1 MGINKSKLKC
11 LILPAQSGKT
21 RKVEEQITRFNLI
34 NDLFGH
40 NGEINVWISANNKLL
55 VHQTTSRIRKDL
67 GSSSDSDDEGESD
80 AVIKGRIF
88 SWTSGTKKTNI
99 SAKELA
105 FEILG
110 DVDMVILCAHSVRVR
125 YLISMLGYLTNH
137 RAFNKKI
144 NIWIDEADR
153 TINIWSKYPE
163 LLNNAAVNQI
173 TLVSATFNSVV
184 AKYGRLNV
192 LPYQVTHP
200 ACYRRLKDAKR
211 IVEDVGKSS
220 PVDYVRH
227 VLNKHKTKLV
237 KPGMRAFIP
246 GDYTKQ
252 SHEDIAEML
261 LALGFAVI
269 ILNGT
274 HKELRIPGEEP
285 MDLRPYLTV
294 SDPDEVPDEFNTTL
308 ARMYIENDLDRFP
321 LAITGFICVER
332 GITFQCAPVD
342 EDHAGFL
349 FDYGIIPPITDK
361 AEAYQTMAR
370 LFGNIGD
377 FPDYKQC
384 EIYTNSA
391 TFKRVQNQEEIAVNL
406 ARIVAEEGLEEV
418 GPEHFEAATDPE
430 EYKRK
435 EVPIVVPMDSATLAT
450 ITALSTEDKREA
462 LLAWLAKTNPKMA
475 TTLRT
480 YVVKKIICPEEA
492 YSKKRHIDS
501 NISAAARKHKITF
514 NLTDPE
520 KLTNNWQCVLDTD
533 GERAIYVIYHGEI
546 GRASPAAGG
555 GGSVTSRNSNPFDD
569 SDSED
574 DE

>member
-40 NGEINVWISANNKLL
+40 NGEVNIWISANNKLL

-67 GSSSDSDDEGESD
+67 GTPSSDSDDEGESD
-80 AVIKGRIF
+80 AVIKGKIF
-88 SWTSGTKKTNI
+88 SWTSGTKNTNI

-110 DVDMVILCAHSVRVR
+110 DVEMVILCAHSVRVR
-125 YLISMLGYLTNH
+125 YLMAMLGHLTVH
-137 RAFNKKI
+137 RAFNKKV
-144 NIWIDEADR
+144 NIWIDEADK

-163 LLNNAAVNQI
+163 LLNNPAVNQI

-200 ACYRRLKDAKR
+200 ACYRRLRDAKR
-211 IVEDVGKSS
+211 VVEDVGKSS
-220 PVDYVRH
+220 PVDYIRH
-227 VLNKHKTKLV
+227 VLNKHKAKLV

-261 LALGFAVI
+261 FSLGFAVI
-269 ILNGT
+269 ILNGS
-274 HKELRIPGEEP
+274 HKELRIPGEAP

-294 SDPDEVPDEFNTTL
+294 SDPDDLPEEFNTTL
-308 ARMYIENDLDRFP
+308 SRMYLENDLDRYP

-332 GITFQCAPVD
+332 GITFQCAPA
-342 EDHAGFL
+342 EDDHLGFL

-377 FPDYKQC
+377 FPDYKPC

-406 ARIVAEEGLEEV
+406 ARIVAEHGLEEV
-418 GPEHFEAATDPE
+418 GPEHIRDAANYEVEKDLEVIVEEFKTREEANEFLSTNGCNRNYKNNTDPSDDRFVME
-430 EYKRK
+430 STTKKLARMTYDQVMKDLSGFAKSSGFDLRGK
-435 EVPIVVPMDSATLAT
+435 ARQAGRMYICYRDLNDPDSVVY
-450 ITALSTEDKREA
+450 ITRI
-462 LLAWLAKTNPKMA
+462 
-475 TTLRT
+475 
-480 YVVKKIICPEEA
+480 VKK
-492 YSKKRHIDS
+492 
-501 NISAAARKHKITF
+501 
-514 NLTDPE
+514 
-520 KLTNNWQCVLDTD
+520 
-533 GERAIYVIYHGEI
+533 
-546 GRASPAAGG
+546 
-555 GGSVTSRNSNPFDD
+555 NSGTPFDSE

>member
-1 MGINKSKLKC
+1 MGANKSKLKC

-21 RKVEEQITRFNLI
+21 RKVEEQIKRFNLI

-40 NGEINVWISANNKLL
+40 NGEINIWISANNKLL

-67 GSSSDSDDEGESD
+67 CTSSDSDDEGESD
-80 AVIKGRIF
+80 AVIKGKIF

-105 FEILG
+105 FEILN

-125 YLISMLGYLTNH
+125 YLISMLGYLTVH
-137 RAFNKKI
+137 SAFNKKI
-144 NIWIDEADR
+144 NIWIDEADK

-163 LLNNAAVNQI
+163 LLNNLAINQV
-173 TLVSATFNSVV
+173 TLISATFNAVV
-184 AKYGRLNV
+184 DKYGRLNII
-192 LPYQVTHP
+192 PYEVTHP

-220 PVDYVRH
+220 PVEYVRH
-227 VLNKHKTKLV
+227 VLNKHKATLV

-261 LALGFAVI
+261 LTLGFAVI

-285 MDLRPYLTV
+285 TDLHPYMTV

-308 ARMYIENDLDRFP
+308 ARMYNENNLNRYP

-332 GITFQCAPVD
+332 GITFQCAPV
-342 EDHAGFL
+342 ENDHLGFL

-370 LFGNIGD
+370 LFGNVGD

-391 TFKRVQNQEEIAVNL
+391 TFKRAQNQEEIAVNL
-406 ARIVAEEGLEEV
+406 ARIVAEQGLTEV
-418 GPEHFEAATDPE
+418 GPEHFEEATDPE

-450 ITALSTEDKREA
+450 INELSTEDKRAA
-462 LLAWLAKTNPKMA
+462 LITWLAKTYPNMA
-475 TTLRT
+475 AMIAPYT
-480 YVVKKIICPEEA
+480 VKKIICPEET
-492 YSKKRHIDS
+492 YSKKRHIDM
-501 NISAAARKHKITF
+501 NVRAAEKKQKITF
-514 NLTDPE
+514 NLTPKDH
-520 KLTNNWQCVLDTD
+520 LVNNWQCVLDKD
-533 GERAIYVIYHGEI
+533 GERAIYIIYHGET
-546 GRASPAAGG
+546 GRTPSTGRTL
-555 GGSVTSRNSNPFDD
+555 SDHSNNPFD
-569 SDSED
+569 SDD
-574 DE
+574 DM

>member
-40 NGEINVWISANNKLL
+40 NGDINIWISANNKLL
-55 VHQTTSRIRKDL
+55 VHQTTSRMRKDL
-67 GSSSDSDDEGESD
+67 GTDSDDEGESN
-80 AVIKGRIF
+80 AVIKGKIF

-125 YLISMLGYLTNH
+125 YLITMIGQLTTH

-144 NIWIDEADR
+144 NIWIDEADK

-163 LLNNAAVNQI
+163 LLNNSFVNQI
-173 TLVSATFNSVV
+173 TLVSATFVSVF
-184 AKYGRLNV
+184 AKYGYLKV
-192 LPYQVTHP
+192 LPYEVTHP
-200 ACYRRLKDAKR
+200 ACYRRLKDSTR

-227 VLNKHKTKLV
+227 VLNKHKTKLI

-261 LALGFAVI
+261 LAFGFVVI

-274 HKELRIPGEEP
+274 HKELRIPGESP
-285 MDLRPYLTV
+285 IDLCPYLMV
-294 SDPDEVPDEFNTTL
+294 SDPDNVPDEFNTTL
-308 ARMYIENDLDRFP
+308 ARMYLENDLIRYP

-332 GITFQCAPVD
+332 GITFQCAPV
-342 EDHAGFL
+342 EGDHNGFL

-370 LFGNIGD
+370 LFGNVGD
-377 FPDYKQC
+377 FPDYKPC
-384 EIYTNSA
+384 EIYTNTA

-406 ARIVAEEGLEEV
+406 ARIVAEQDLDEI
-418 GPEHFEAATDPE
+418 GPEHIREAANYEFEKDLEVIVSEFKTCDEANEFRTLNGCKKINKDNHDPTDPRFLME
-430 EYKRK
+430 STTK
-435 EVPIVVPMDSATLAT
+435 TLARMSYDQVMKE
-450 ITALSTEDKREA
+450 ISGF
-462 LLAWLAKTNPKMA
+462 AKSSGFDLRDNNAQPA
-475 TTLRT
+475 GRT
-480 YVVKKIICPEEA
+480 YVCYRDLNDPSSVVYITRIVKKKSE
-492 YSKKRHIDS
+492 
-501 NISAAARKHKITF
+501 SAAILRST
-514 NLTDPE
+514 
-520 KLTNNWQCVLDTD
+520 
-533 GERAIYVIYHGEI
+533 
-546 GRASPAAGG
+546 
-555 GGSVTSRNSNPFDD
+555 NPFD
-569 SDSED
+569 EI
-574 DE
+574 E

>member
-67 GSSSDSDDEGESD
+67 GPSSDSDDEGESD
-80 AVIKGRIF
+80 AVIKGKIF
-88 SWTSGTKKTNI
+88 SWTSGTKKSNI

-125 YLISMLGYLTNH
+125 YLISMLGYLTVH
-137 RAFNKKI
+137 RAFNKKV
-144 NIWIDEADR
+144 NIWIDEADK

-163 LLNNAAVNQI
+163 LLNNPAVNQV

-184 AKYGRLNV
+184 AKYGRLNII
-192 LPYQVTHP
+192 PYEVTHP

-220 PVDYVRH
+220 PVEYVRH
-227 VLNKHKTKLV
+227 VLNKHKAKLV

-261 LALGFAVI
+261 LTLGFAVI
-269 ILNGT
+269 ILNGS
-274 HKELRIPGEEP
+274 HKELRIPGETP

-294 SDPDEVPDEFNTTL
+294 SDPDDVPDEFNTTL
-308 ARMYIENDLDRFP
+308 SRMYIENDLDRYP

-332 GITFQCAPVD
+332 GITFQCAPA
-342 EDHAGFL
+342 EDDHLGFL

-370 LFGNIGD
+370 LFGNVGD
-377 FPDYKQC
+377 FPDYKPC
-384 EIYTNSA
+384 EIYTNTA

-406 ARIVAEEGLEEV
+406 ARIVAEQGLTEV
-418 GPEHFEAATDPE
+418 GPEHIRDAANYEFEKDLEVIVREFNTCDEANDFLSSNGCNRNTKNNTDPTDARFLME
-430 EYKRK
+430 STTKK
-435 EVPIVVPMDSATLAT
+435 LARMSYDQVMKD
-450 ITALSTEDKREA
+450 LSGF
-462 LLAWLAKTNPKMA
+462 AKSSGFDLRGKA
-475 TTLRT
+475 QQAGRT
-480 YVVKKIICPEEA
+480 YVCYRDLNDPSTVVYITRIVKKK
-492 YSKKRHIDS
+492 S
-501 NISAAARKHKITF
+501 
-514 NLTDPE
+514 
-520 KLTNNWQCVLDTD
+520 V
-533 GERAIYVIYHGEI
+533 
-546 GRASPAAGG
+546 SPAV
-555 GGSVTSRNSNPFDD
+555 SVASSRRSSNPFD